1 MDNAKPGTI
10 VYVDNKVYV
19 VKKKVGVSQ
28 CWRCVMLSNCQAY
41 LAEHMFTPCFD
52 FLIHNPINSEKAG
65 LILRHPFMLNKRNM
79 GKYWPRHS
87 VVEIDGKVGIVATY
101 LNMYKHNLAFTCA
114 NCILCGS
121 NCNEFRCLSSE
132 RRDFLSTIIVP
143 IETAISHNMVQVI
156 NTDKYND

>member
-28 CWRCVMLSNCQAY
+28 CWHCVMLSNCQAY

-52 FLIHNPINSEKAG
+52 FLIHNPINSEEAG

-79 GKYWPRHS
+79 GKHWPSHS
-87 VVEIDGKVGIVATY
+87 VVEIDGNVGIVVTNLDMLKHDLY
-101 LNMYKHNLAFTCA
+101 FSCTNCMLNGYD
-114 NCILCGS
+114 CGD
-121 NCNEFRCLSSE
+121 FRCLPTE
-132 RRDFLSTIIVP
+132 RRDCLSTILLP
-143 IETAISHNMVQVI
+143 IETAIYHNMVQVI